1 MSAERSIFWFAAFE
15 MRLAW
20 REVSSMLTGGKPGR
34 LWRAIMAIAAI
45 ALLLHML
52 AFLVLQAVGS
62 NIRADLATLIGV
74 TAGIFLSGTAML
86 SQAMESVTRTF
97 YTRSDL
103 ELILTAPV
111 NAGKVFAVRIAAMA
125 FSAGVMSLLLIG
137 PFVDILLLRS
147 GPRWLGAYGVLVAV
161 SLTATALAVVVT
173 ILMFRLI
180 GPKRTRLASQIVAA
194 IVSGIF
200 VIGLQIGAMFS
211 TGTMS
216 RFAFLRS
223 KTVLNHAPALSSVL
237 WLPARAALGDGHALL
252 IVLGASIVFTLAV
265 IVIFAPRFGG
275 YVLTASSLSHGET
288 RKPANE
294 RAFRPQSVAS
304 ALRRKERVLLL
315 RDPWLLSQ
323 SLMQILYLMPP
334 ALLLW
339 RNFGSNGSATA
350 IVVPVLIMA
359 AGQLAGG
366 LAWLTIS
373 GEDAPDLV
381 MSAPVTPLGLLRAK
395 VEAVLQCIAVIFLP
409 LTIALAF
416 ASPMRAALAA
426 FGIVAAASSST
437 AIQLWFRSQ
446 AKRSNFRRR
455 HTSSRIATIAE
466 ALVSV
471 TWAAAGAV
479 AAMGSWIGL
488 PIAFAAVVALI
499 AVRAFSPS
507 RSTRMSISRINQID
521 PGISSMHR

>member
-20 REVSSMLTGGKPGR
+20 REVTSMLTAGRPGR
-34 LWRAIMAIAAI
+34 LWRALVVIVCI

-52 AFLVLQAVGS
+52 AFLVLQAVGTH
-62 NIRADLATLIGV
+62 IRADLPTLIAV
-74 TAGIFLSGTAML
+74 TSGIFLAGTAML

-103 ELILTAPV
+103 ELILTAPL
-111 NAGKVFAVRIAAMA
+111 NAGKVFAVRIAAMGL
-125 FSAGVMSLLLIG
+125 SVGVMSVLLIG
-137 PFVDILLLRS
+137 PFVDVLLLH
-147 GPRWLGAYGVLVAV
+147 GGVRWLGAYGVLIAV
-161 SLTATALAVVVT
+161 SLTATALAVMLT
-173 ILMFRLI
+173 IFLFRVI
-180 GPKRTRLASQIVAA
+180 GPRRTRLAAQIVAA
-194 IVSGIF
+194 IISGIF

-216 RFAFLRS
+216 RFAFLHS
-223 KTVLNHAPALSSVL
+223 KVVLQHAPPLSSIA

-252 IVLGASIVFTLAV
+252 LVVSVSMALAAAV
-265 IVIFAPRFGG
+265 IAIFAPRFAN
-275 YVLTASSLSHGET
+275 YVLSATSISHGET
-288 RKPANE
+288 QRPAE
-294 RAFRPQSVAS
+294 DRAFRIETPSS
-304 ALRRKERVLLL
+304 ALRRKECVLLL
-315 RDPWLLSQ
+315 RDPWLISQ

-339 RNFGSNGSATA
+339 RNYGGNGAATA

-381 MSAPVTPLGLLRAK
+381 MSAPVTPFGLLRAK
-395 VEAVLQCIAVIFLP
+395 VEAVLQCIAVVFLP
-409 LTIALAF
+409 LTVALAF
-416 ASPMRAALAA
+416 ASPPRAVLAVI
-426 FGIVAAASSST
+426 GIVAAASSST

-479 AAMGSWIGL
+479 AAMGSWFGV
-488 PIAFAAVVALI
+488 PIALAAVVGLLI
-499 AVRAFSPS
+499 VRAFSPS
-507 RSTRMSISRINQID
+507 RTQPRLTISTSLAM
-521 PGISSMHR
+521 

>member
-1 MSAERSIFWFAAFE
+1 MSGERSLLWFAAFE

-20 REVSSMLTGGKPGR
+20 RDVASMLAAGRPGR
-34 LWRAIMAIAAI
+34 LWRAVTAIVAI
-45 ALLLHML
+45 ALLLHLL
-52 AFLVLQAVGS
+52 AFLVLQAVGTG
-62 NIRADLATLIGV
+62 IRPDLPTLLSI
-74 TAGIFLSGTAML
+74 TAGIFLSFTAML
-86 SQAMESVTRTF
+86 SQATESVTRTF

-111 NAGKVFAVRIAAMA
+111 NAGKIFAVRIAAMA
-125 FSAGVMSLLLIG
+125 LSGGVMSALLIG

-147 GPRWLGAYGVLVAV
+147 GMRWLGAYGVLIAV
-161 SLTATALAVVVT
+161 SLTATALAVMLT
-173 ILMFRLI
+173 IMMFRSI
-180 GPKRTRLASQIVAA
+180 GPKRTRLAAQIVAA
-194 IVSGIF
+194 VISGIF

-216 RFAFLRS
+216 RLAFLRS
-223 KTVLNHAPALSSVL
+223 KAVLDRAPGLASIA
-237 WLPARAALGDGHALL
+237 WWPARAALGDGHFLL
-252 IVLGASIVFTLAV
+252 IVLGASIALTVAV
-265 IVIFAPRFGG
+265 IAVFAPRFGH
-275 YVLTASSLSHGET
+275 YVLAASSISHGVGQA
-288 RKPANE
+288 RGND
-294 RAFRPQSVAS
+294 RVFRVQSLPS
-304 ALRRKERVLLL
+304 TLRRKERVLLL
-315 RDPWLLSQ
+315 RDPWLISQ

-339 RNFGSNGSATA
+339 RNYGGNGAATA

-395 VEAVLQCIAVIFLP
+395 VEAVLQCIAVVFLP

-416 ASPMRAALAA
+416 VSPFRAALAVA
-426 FGIVAAASSST
+426 GIAAAASSST
-437 AIQLWFRSQ
+437 AVQLWFRSQ

-466 ALVSV
+466 ALISV

-479 AAMGSWIGL
+479 AAMGSWLGA
-488 PIAFAAVVALI
+488 PIALVAVAGLLT
-499 AVRAFSPS
+499 VRAFSPARTQAALTISAS
-507 RSTRMSISRINQID
+507 RAV
-521 PGISSMHR
+521 